1 MTNDDVLYAYR
12 LRVLASAR
20 SSCSVAAACRVHG
33 IHRSTY
39 YRWKNSV
46 DRFGAE
52 ILRPR
57 GRRAPQMP
65 NSIPVLVEQRIVA
78 FALGFPGDGPAHI
91 ASELCSRPAA
101 LSCLPTASTACYAGT
116 ASTPGR

>member
-20 SSCSVAAACRVHG
+20 EFGSVAAACRAHG

-39 YRWKNSV
+39 YRWKNAV
-46 DRFGAE
+46 ERFGSE

-57 GRRAPQMP
+57 GRRA
-65 NSIPVLVEQRIVA
+65 VLD
-78 FALGFPGDGPAHI
+78 LGGAGRLAG
-91 ASELCSRPAA
+91 RPRR
-101 LSCLPTASTACYAGT
+101 LRRRYLLKQERRVSTAR
-116 ASTPGR
+116 GR

>member
-20 SSCSVAAACRVHG
+20 ELGSVAAACRVHG

-39 YRWKNSV
+39 YRWQAMAR
-46 DRFGAE
+46 RFGLE

-57 GRRAPQMP
+57 ERRHPQMP
-65 NSIPVLVEQRIVA
+65 NAIPVLVEQRSVA
-78 FALGFPGDGPAHI
+78 FALGFPGHGPARS
-91 ASELCSRPAA
+91 ASELRRPKWGGFVVSANGVYRV
-101 LSCLPTASTACYAGT
+101 LRRHG
-116 ASTPGR
+116 